1 MEAADITI
9 MEWVSSLENTTVHIA
24 MAAVCVLPVMEPEL
38 SLVMFV
44 LETANASNVL
54 AIIIVYIA
62 TELGICSNLLL

>member
-9 MEWVSSLENTTVHIA
+9 TGWGSSLENTTVHIA
-24 MAAVCVLPVMEPEL
+24 MAAVCVLPVMEPES

-44 LETANASNVL
+44 LGTANASNVF